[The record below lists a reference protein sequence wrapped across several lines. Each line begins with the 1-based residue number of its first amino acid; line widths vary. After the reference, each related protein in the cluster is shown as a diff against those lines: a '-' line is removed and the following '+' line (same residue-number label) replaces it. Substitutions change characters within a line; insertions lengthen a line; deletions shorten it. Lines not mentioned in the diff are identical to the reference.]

1 MVERKR
7 EKDDGLRALRRRAEG
22 VYEQQRLGSP
32 PGGHH
37 RLRGSRL
44 LIGSACAARN
54 MCYRPPV
61 AKQLLQPE
69 LNLQRSLLG
78 LHHQLKI
85 SRFLECSSEA

>member
-1 MVERKR
+1 MRRCILVKSESFGEGDCFSKRWMGMVERKR

-54 MCYRPPV
+54 MCYRPP
-61 AKQLLQPE
+61 
-69 LNLQRSLLG
+69 
-78 LHHQLKI
+78 
-85 SRFLECSSEA
+85 LEAALAA